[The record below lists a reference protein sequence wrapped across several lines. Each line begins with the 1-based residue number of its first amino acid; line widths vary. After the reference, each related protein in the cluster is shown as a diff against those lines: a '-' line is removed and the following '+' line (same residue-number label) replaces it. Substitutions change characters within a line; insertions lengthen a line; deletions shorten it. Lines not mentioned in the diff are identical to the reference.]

1 MRPAHLPVFAAH
13 FALQAVPSASPAPPI
28 VERKVRHCRCYFL
41 QFRCSG
47 KGETAGSRSF
57 IWVGRI
63 MVPALNP
70 DNWLTSAV
78 STNGRALSRV
88 LAEGDNNEIRALD

>member
-1 MRPAHLPVFAAH
+1 
-13 FALQAVPSASPAPPI
+13 
-28 VERKVRHCRCYFL
+28 
-41 QFRCSG
+41 
-47 KGETAGSRSF
+47 
-57 IWVGRI
+57 